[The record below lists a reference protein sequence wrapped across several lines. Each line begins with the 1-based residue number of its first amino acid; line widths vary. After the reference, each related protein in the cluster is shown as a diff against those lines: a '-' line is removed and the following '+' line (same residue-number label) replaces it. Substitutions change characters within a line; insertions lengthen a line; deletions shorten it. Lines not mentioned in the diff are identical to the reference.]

1 MKKDGSYRFNL
12 KFSCD
17 GEKNI
22 KAGELLERY
31 GNRKSM
37 LVIEA
42 LNEYMD
48 NHQELKQNNCEIH
61 IVKEKNNN
69 SLPDNWIDIV
79 KEMIAAENNST
90 NKMSDIDDKNKKEV
104 NKDALIFEDG
114 ISEMLSNIESFIV

>member
-114 ISEMLSNIESFIV
+114 ISEMLSNIV